1 MNAVQQKTGTRGKM
15 QMNNNNQSVNQVLDS
30 LPALVF
36 FTDAD
41 GRILWGNKS
50 FTGLFGDIGSSGT
63 GTSIE
68 KLFPEDKEGF
78 LSDIRRTIS
87 SGEAASRIIRKI
99 DTRHGGPKTLSF
111 SIAPC
116 TTSGR
121 ARFVW
126 CAWDITDQIE
136 LERLKRD
143 AYDQIE
149 KNIEQFAV
157 LGDHL
162 RNPVAVIIGFCD
174 LLEDRTIAQKIIAQA
189 QEIDRI
195 VTRIDQGWIDSE
207 KVRAVIKKYYD
218 VGVSGTHELVARAIH
233 EEYIEQQQNAGM
245 NADTNPSMRPWNELS
260 RHLQD
265 ANLKQA
271 DDIWKKL
278 LSIHCAI
285 GISITPDEPLFEFMP
300 DEIEA
305 LAPMEHDR
313 WMNEKVS
320 MGWKYGQDTDERKR
334 IHHCIV
340 PWDQLTEEQREK
352 DRNAVRSLPR
362 VLAKV
367 RLKIIRYG

>member
-1 MNAVQQKTGTRGKM
+1 
-15 QMNNNNQSVNQVLDS
+15 MNNDNEPMNQVLDS

-36 FTDAD
+36 FTDAE
-41 GRILWGNKS
+41 GRILWGNTS
-50 FTGLFGDIGSSGT
+50 FTGLFGDPGDPEGGAAIGT
-63 GTSIE
+63 
-68 KLFPEDKEGF
+68 LFPEDKEGF
-78 LSDIRRTIS
+78 LSDIRRASS
-87 SGEAASRIIRKI
+87 SGQAADRIIRKI
-99 DTRHGGPKTLSF
+99 DTPHGGPKTMSF

-116 TTSGR
+116 STTTGR
-121 ARFVW
+121 PRFVW

-174 LLEDRTIAQKIIAQA
+174 LLEDKTIAQKIIAQA

-195 VTRIDQGWIDSE
+195 VSRIDQGWIDSE

-233 EEYIEQQQNAGM
+233 EEYIAQQQNAGM
-245 NADTNPSMRPWNELS
+245 TADTNPSMHPWNELS

-278 LSIHCAI
+278 HSIHCAI
-285 GISITPDEPLFEFMP
+285 GISIAPNEPLFEFTP

-305 LAPMEHDR
+305 LAPGEHDR

-320 MGWKYGQDTDERKR
+320 IGWKSGPDTDERKR
-334 IHHCIV
+334 IHHSIV
-340 PWDQLTEEQREK
+340 PWEQLTEDEREK
-352 DRNAVRSLPR
+352 DRNAVRSFPR

-367 RLKIIRYG
+367 RLKIMRYG

>member
-1 MNAVQQKTGTRGKM
+1 MD
-15 QMNNNNQSVNQVLDS
+15 NNNEAMNQVLDS

-36 FTDAD
+36 FTDAE
-41 GRILWGNKS
+41 GRILWGNRS
-50 FTGLFGDIGSSGT
+50 FTGLFGDPGDHVG
-63 GTSIE
+63 GAAIE
-68 KLFPEDKEGF
+68 MLFPEDKEGF
-78 LSDIRRTIS
+78 LSDISRARS
-87 SGEAASRIIRKI
+87 SGEAKDRIIRKI
-99 DTRHGGPKTLSF
+99 DTPHGGPKTMSF
-111 SIAPC
+111 SIAPS
-116 TTSGR
+116 TTTTGK
-121 ARFVW
+121 AQFVW

-174 LLEDRTIAQKIIAQA
+174 LLEDRAIAQKIIAQA

-233 EEYIEQQQNAGM
+233 EEYIAQQQNAGM
-245 NADTNPSMRPWNELS
+245 TADLNLSMRPWNELS

-278 LSIHCAI
+278 QSIHCAI
-285 GISITPDEPLFEFMP
+285 GISITPDEPLFEFTP

-305 LAPMEHDR
+305 LAPLEHDR

-320 MGWKYGQDTDERKR
+320 MGWHYGPDTDERKR
-334 IHHCIV
+334 IHHSIV
-340 PWDQLTEEQREK
+340 PWKQLTEDEREK

-367 RLKIIRYG
+367 RLKIMRYG